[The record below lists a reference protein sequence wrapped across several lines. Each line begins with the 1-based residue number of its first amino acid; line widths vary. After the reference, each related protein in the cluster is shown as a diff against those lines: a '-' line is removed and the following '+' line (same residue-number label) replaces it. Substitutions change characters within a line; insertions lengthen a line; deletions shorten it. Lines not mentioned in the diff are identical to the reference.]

1 MAKSLT
7 QMAAN
12 IVAAQAS
19 HVSMSADEMDAAL
32 KKVFEALNQIK
43 VIEETPAGE
52 AVDDELARL
61 RANPMKSIQR
71 TYVINLEDGSKYKQ
85 ITAKTLAK
93 FGLTAREY
101 RKKWGFSARQPLSS
115 KALSAK
121 RRKVAKDLGLAD
133 KLAAARMARSKAAAE
148 KKAAPAKKKKAAPA
162 KKKKAAPAKKKKA
175 APAKKK
181 KAAPAKKKK
190 AAPAKKKKAAPAK
203 KKKRTVAKKKRAPA
217 KKKKA
222 PAKKKRAPA
231 KKKKAASKRK
241 KA

>member
-61 RANPMKSIQR
+61 RGNPMKSIQR

-162 KKKKAAPAKKKKA
+162 KKKKAAPAKKKK
-175 APAKKK
+175 
-181 KAAPAKKKK
+181 
-190 AAPAKKKKAAPAK
+190 
-203 KKKRTVAKKKRAPA
+203 RTVAKKKRAPA

-231 KKKKAASKRK
+231 KKKRAPARKKKAASKRK
-241 KA
+241 KV

>member
-1 MAKSLT
+1 MRRLSMAKSLT

-162 KKKKAAPAKKKKA
+162 R
-175 APAKKK
+175 
-181 KAAPAKKKK
+181 
-190 AAPAKKKKAAPAK
+190 

-222 PAKKKRAPA
+222 PAKKKKAPAKKKRAPA
-231 KKKKAASKRK
+231 RKKKAASKRK
-241 KA
+241 KV

>member
-190 AAPAKKKKAAPAK
+190 I
-203 KKKRTVAKKKRAPA
+203 TVAKKKRAPA

>member
-101 RKKWGFSARQPLSS
+101 RKKWGFSARQPLSA

-133 KLAAARMARSKAAAE
+133 KLAAARMARSKTAAE
-148 KKAAPAKKKKAAPA
+148 RKAAPATEGKAMPAKKKKAAPVKKKKAAPAKKKAAVAKKKAAPA

-181 KAAPAKKKK
+181 KAAPAKKK
-190 AAPAKKKKAAPAK
+190 
-203 KKKRTVAKKKRAPA
+203 
-217 KKKKA
+217 
-222 PAKKKRAPA
+222 RAPA

-241 KA
+241 KG

>member
-61 RANPMKSIQR
+61 RANPIKSIQR

-133 KLAAARMARSKAAAE
+133 KLAAARMARSKAAVE
-148 KKAAPAKKKKAAPA
+148 
-162 KKKKAAPAKKKKA
+162 KKA

-203 KKKRTVAKKKRAPA
+203 KKKRTVAKKKKAPA

>member
-7 QMAAN
+7 QMAAD

-32 KKVFEALNQIK
+32 KKVFEALKEIK

-61 RANPMKSIQR
+61 RANPIKSIQR

-85 ITAKTLAK
+85 LTAKTLAK
-93 FGLTAREY
+93 FGLTAKEY
-101 RKKWGFSARQPLSS
+101 RKKWGFSARQALSAKS
-115 KALSAK
+115 LSAK
-121 RRKVAKDLGLAD
+121 RRKVAKALGLAD
-133 KLAAARMARSKAAAE
+133 KLAAARMARSKAAA
-148 KKAAPAKKKKAAPA
+148 KKKAAPA
-162 KKKKAAPAKKKKA
+162 KKKKAPAKKKKA
-175 APAKKK
+175 PAKKAAAKKKAPAKKQ
-181 KAAPAKKKK
+181 
-190 AAPAKKKKAAPAK
+190 
-203 KKKRTVAKKKRAPA
+203 
-217 KKKKA
+217 KA

-231 KKKKAASKRK
+231 KKKRAARKRK

>member
-85 ITAKTLAK
+85 LTAKTLAR

-101 RKKWGFSARQPLSS
+101 RKKWGFSARQPLSAKS
-115 KALSAK
+115 LSAK
-121 RRKVAKDLGLAD
+121 RRKVAKALGLAD
-133 KLAAARMARSKAAAE
+133 KLAAARMARTKAAAE
-148 KKAAPAKKKKAAPA
+148 KKAAPSTEEKTMPAKKKAAPA
-162 KKKKAAPAKKKKA
+162 KKKAAPAKKKA
-175 APAKKK
+175 AP
-181 KAAPAKKKK
+181 
-190 AAPAKKKKAAPAK
+190 
-203 KKKRTVAKKKRAPA
+203 AKKKRAPA

-222 PAKKKRAPA
+222 PAKKKKAP
-231 KKKKAASKRK
+231 SKRK

>member
-61 RANPMKSIQR
+61 RANPIKSIQR

-93 FGLTAREY
+93 FGLTAKEY
-101 RKKWGFSARQPLSS
+101 RKKWGFSARQPLSA

-133 KLAAARMARSKAAAE
+133 KLAAARLARSKTAAE
-148 KKAAPAKKKKAAPA
+148 RKAAPATEGKAMPAKKKAAVAKKKAAPA

-181 KAAPAKKKK
+181 KAAPAKKK
-190 AAPAKKKKAAPAK
+190 
-203 KKKRTVAKKKRAPA
+203 
-217 KKKKA
+217 
-222 PAKKKRAPA
+222 RAPA

-241 KA
+241 KG

>member
-162 KKKKAAPAKKKKA
+162 KKKK
-175 APAKKK
+175 
-181 KAAPAKKKK
+181 
-190 AAPAKKKKAAPAK
+190 
-203 KKKRTVAKKKRAPA
+203 RTVAKKKRAPA

>member
-133 KLAAARMARSKAAAE
+133 KLAAARMARSKATAE
-148 KKAAPAKKKKAAPA
+148 
-162 KKKKAAPAKKKKA
+162 
-175 APAKKK
+175 
-181 KAAPAKKKK
+181 KK

-231 KKKKAASKRK
+231 KKKRAPARKKKAASKRK
-241 KA
+241 KV

>member
-1 MAKSLT
+1 
-7 QMAAN
+7 MAAN

-71 TYVINLEDGSKYKQ
+71 TYVTNLEDGSKYKQ
-85 ITAKTLAK
+85 LTAKTLAK

-101 RKKWGFSARQPLSS
+101 RKKWGFSARQPLSAKS
-115 KALSAK
+115 LSAK
-121 RRKVAKDLGLAD
+121 RRKVAKALGLAD

-148 KKAAPAKKKKAAPA
+148 KKAAPATEKKAAPA
-162 KKKKAAPAKKKKA
+162 
-175 APAKKK
+175 
-181 KAAPAKKKK
+181 KKK

-203 KKKRTVAKKKRAPA
+203 KKKRAVAKKKKVA
-217 KKKKA
+217 
-222 PAKKKRAPA
+222 AKKKRAPA
-231 KKKKAASKRK
+231 KKKKAASKGE

>member
-7 QMAAN
+7 QMAAD

-19 HVSMSADEMDAAL
+19 HVSMSADEMDVAL
-32 KKVFEALNQIK
+32 QKVFEALKQIK
-43 VIEETPAGE
+43 AIEETPAGE

-85 ITAKTLAK
+85 LTAKTLAK

-101 RKKWGFSARQPLSS
+101 RKKWGFSARQALSAKS
-115 KALSAK
+115 LSAK
-121 RRKVAKDLGLAD
+121 RRKVAKALGLAD
-133 KLAAARMARSKAAAE
+133 KLAAARLARSKAAAE
-148 KKAAPAKKKKAAPA
+148 KKAAPAKKKK
-162 KKKKAAPAKKKKA
+162 
-175 APAKKK
+175 
-181 KAAPAKKKK
+181 
-190 AAPAKKKKAAPAK
+190 
-203 KKKRTVAKKKRAPA
+203 RTVAEKKKAPA

>member
-7 QMAAN
+7 QMAAD

-32 KKVFEALNQIK
+32 KKVFEALKEIK

-85 ITAKTLAK
+85 LTAKTLAK

-101 RKKWGFSARQPLSS
+101 RKKWGFTARQPLSAKS
-115 KALSAK
+115 LSAK
-121 RRKVAKDLGLAD
+121 RRKG
-133 KLAAARMARSKAAAE
+133 AAWLRNPISCDIL
-148 KKAAPAKKKKAAPA
+148 
-162 KKKKAAPAKKKKA
+162 
-175 APAKKK
+175 
-181 KAAPAKKKK
+181 
-190 AAPAKKKKAAPAK
+190 
-203 KKKRTVAKKKRAPA
+203 
-217 KKKKA
+217 
-222 PAKKKRAPA
+222 
-231 KKKKAASKRK
+231 
-241 KA
+241 

>member
-43 VIEETPAGE
+43 IIEETPAGE

-71 TYVINLEDGSKYKQ
+71 TYVTNLEDGSKYKQ
-85 ITAKTLAK
+85 LTAKTLAK

-101 RKKWGFSARQPLSS
+101 RKKWGFSARQPLSAKS
-115 KALSAK
+115 LSAK
-121 RRKVAKDLGLAD
+121 RRKVAKALGLAD

-148 KKAAPAKKKKAAPA
+148 RKAAPATEEKAAPAKKRAAP
-162 KKKKAAPAKKKKA
+162 
-175 APAKKK
+175 
-181 KAAPAKKKK
+181 
-190 AAPAKKKKAAPAK
+190 
-203 KKKRTVAKKKRAPA
+203 AKKKRAPA

-222 PAKKKRAPA
+222 PAKKKKAP
-231 KKKKAASKRK
+231 SKRK

>member
-43 VIEETPAGE
+43 VLEETPAGE
-52 AVDDELARL
+52 VVDDELARL

-101 RKKWGFSARQPLSS
+101 RKKWGFSARQPLSA

-162 KKKKAAPAKKKKA
+162 KKKKAAPAKKKK
-175 APAKKK
+175 
-181 KAAPAKKKK
+181 
-190 AAPAKKKKAAPAK
+190 
-203 KKKRTVAKKKRAPA
+203 RTVAKKKRAPA

-231 KKKKAASKRK
+231 KKKRAPAKKKKAASKRK
-241 KA
+241 KG

>member
-61 RANPMKSIQR
+61 RANPIKSIQR

-93 FGLTAREY
+93 FGLTAKEY
-101 RKKWGFSARQPLSS
+101 RKKWGFSARQPLSA

-133 KLAAARMARSKAAAE
+133 KLAAARLARSKTAAE
-148 KKAAPAKKKKAAPA
+148 RKAAPATEEKAMPAKKKKKAAPAKKKAAPAKKKAAVAKKKAAVAKKKKAAPA
-162 KKKKAAPAKKKKA
+162 KKKKAAPAKKK
-175 APAKKK
+175 
-181 KAAPAKKKK
+181 

-203 KKKRTVAKKKRAPA
+203 KKKRAPA
-217 KKKKA
+217 KKKKI
-222 PAKKKRAPA
+222 
-231 KKKKAASKRK
+231 ASKRK

>member
-133 KLAAARMARSKAAAE
+133 KLAAARMARSKAAVE

-181 KAAPAKKKK
+181 KRA
-190 AAPAKKKKAAPAK
+190 
-203 KKKRTVAKKKRAPA
+203 VAKKKRAPA

>member
-181 KAAPAKKKK
+181 K
-190 AAPAKKKKAAPAK
+190 
-203 KKKRTVAKKKRAPA
+203 RTVAKKKRAPA

-222 PAKKKRAPA
+222 PVKKKRAPA
-231 KKKKAASKRK
+231 RKKKAASKRK
-241 KA
+241 KV

>member
-162 KKKKAAPAKKKKA
+162 KKKKAAPAKKKK
-175 APAKKK
+175 
-181 KAAPAKKKK
+181 
-190 AAPAKKKKAAPAK
+190 
-203 KKKRTVAKKKRAPA
+203 RTVAKKKRAPA

-231 KKKKAASKRK
+231 KKKRAPARKKKAASKRK
-241 KA
+241 KV